1 MKTKLNYII
10 KVTQIVTFEAE
21 HSFELEK
28 LAMILLKLRNS
39 DSKLIQTMSKVAA
52 LNAVGRFSLNID
64 NILSNEAVIIDNMNQ
79 LQIKLESKS
88 LNSLDIINKYAISCY
103 KNKKNNYKNIQVS
116 SRNNCSS
123 IVFALV
129 NNRMRNEMYEIY
141 LKTMK
146 NQNLFLLRFDVD
158 SFLLAYNKKGS
169 QLLESIFSISK
180 FQYKTEMKNIKK
192 MISFSKKNHY
202 IESDEKKILKI
213 PGLSLSC

>member
-88 LNSLDIINKYAISCY
+88 LNSLDIINKYAIGYS

-158 SFLLAYNKKGS
+158 SFLLA
-169 QLLESIFSISK
+169 
-180 FQYKTEMKNIKK
+180 
-192 MISFSKKNHY
+192 
-202 IESDEKKILKI
+202 
-213 PGLSLSC
+213 